1 MKNNSLV
8 IVKNNREGRRLIALL
23 RKHLNDTPKGIKL
36 YGRGYRHGKEIYHQ
50 NLPHRLAQG
59 FAVYLYDKPKTRMV
73 NVAVKRL
80 VPGPAV
86 ETIVHEWKSV
96 PTKWADKP
104 AAPAYNP
111 APAFGHPDL

>member
-8 IVKNNREGRRLIALL
+8 TVKNNREGRRLIALL

-36 YGRGYRHGKEIYHQ
+36 YARGHRHGNELYHQ

-59 FAVYLYDKPKTRMV
+59 FAVYLYDKPKTRM
-73 NVAVKRL
+73 ARRL
-80 VPGPAV
+80 VTETVDLPTTRTV
-86 ETIVHEWKSV
+86 EKWVSV

-104 AAPAYNP
+104 VTP

>member
-36 YGRGYRHGKEIYHQ
+36 YARGHRHGNELYHQ

-73 NVAVKRL
+73 KRL
-80 VPGPAV
+80 VTETVMAV
-86 ETIVHEWKSV
+86 PRFTTRTVEKWVSI
-96 PTKWADKP
+96 PTKWADKLP
-104 AAPAYNP
+104 
-111 APAFGHPDL
+111 